1 MEDIKVRDY
10 VRTIDGEIFKIVGM
24 KRNKGLTMY
33 LTDSYSQY
41 SDTVLMQ
48 CAKAHSKQIEELI
61 EKGDIIKYRV
71 NCRFTQLGI
80 AKEYTNV
87 TTQDVYIGVEG
98 WGLNQIEI
106 IKIYTKEEFE
116 MMGYEVV

>member
-10 VRTIDGEIFKIVGM
+10 VRTFNGEIFKIVGM

-33 LTDSYSQY
+33 LTDNYGQY

-48 CAKAHSKQIEELI
+48 CVKAHSKHIQDLLEE
-61 EKGDIIKYRV
+61 GDIIKYKV
-71 NCRFTQLGI
+71 NSRFTHLGQV
-80 AKEYTNV
+80 KECTSANTKDLYL
-87 TTQDVYIGVEG
+87 GVEG
-98 WGLNQIEI
+98 WGLEQIEI
-106 IKIYTKEEFE
+106 EKIYTKEEFN

>member
-10 VRTIDGEIFKIVGM
+10 VRTFNGEIFKIVGM

-116 MMGYEVV
+116 MMGYEVN

>member
-33 LTDSYSQY
+33 LTDNYAQY

-71 NCRFTQLGI
+71 NCRFTHLGQV
-80 AKEYTNV
+80 KEWTNA
-87 TTQDVYIGVEG
+87 TTKDLYLGVDG
-98 WGLNQIEI
+98 WGLDQIEI
-106 IKIYTKEEFE
+106 EKIYTKEEFR
-116 MMGYEVV
+116 MMGYEVI

>member
-10 VRTIDGEIFKIVGM
+10 VRTFNGEIFKIVGM

-33 LTDSYSQY
+33 LTDNYGQY

-116 MMGYEVV
+116 MMGYEVN

>member
-10 VRTIDGEIFKIVGM
+10 VRTFNGEIFKIVGM

>member
-10 VRTIDGEIFKIVGM
+10 VRTFNGEIFKIVGM

-33 LTDSYSQY
+33 LTDSYGQY

-71 NCRFTQLGI
+71 NCRFTHLGQV
-80 AKEYTNV
+80 KEWTNA
-87 TTQDVYIGVEG
+87 TTKDLYLGVDG
-98 WGLNQIEI
+98 WELDQIEI
-106 IKIYTKEEFE
+106 EKIYTKEEFR
-116 MMGYEVV
+116 MMGYEVI

>member
-10 VRTIDGEIFKIVGM
+10 VRTFNGEIFKIVGM

-33 LTDSYSQY
+33 LTDKFGQY
-41 SDTVLMQ
+41 SDTVLIQ

-71 NCRFTQLGI
+71 NCRFTHLGI
-80 AKEYTNV
+80 AKEYTNA

-116 MMGYEVV
+116 MMGYEVN

>member
-116 MMGYEVV
+116 MMGYEVN